1 MTRPSDSPA
10 ASGGF
15 LFNVNLV
22 FVATLAASGLG
33 FVTAVLLAR
42 TLGPEGRGVTA
53 LYQAAVSLGFAF
65 FSLGVATA
73 AVYYVGR
80 RDISGRQAMEAGL
93 SVTLIATALTGLGVA
108 IAALAFGDDLS
119 AEGVPYWL
127 TLVAVPALVQFR
139 AAEAVLRAQGRFGAM
154 NLLEVSLPLSILGCL
169 GTVELVDGLTIHRA
183 VVAWS
188 LALLP
193 PVALGYA
200 LLGPAHWPRGLA
212 GRDLLWQAA
221 RFGMQGQLSNLIQ
234 LLNYRLD
241 SYLVLLLVNA
251 GGVGLYA
258 VGVSLS
264 EGMWLIA
271 NSVSVVLLTNLTAG
285 DEENAARMTPIVCR
299 NTLLVTAAAALA
311 GAAVS
316 PFAIPWIFG
325 DAFDDAVLPFL
336 WLLPG
341 TVALAGTK
349 ILGAYVFSRGRPLI
363 NAQIAFVTLVVTVVA
378 DLALIPPFEVAGAA
392 AASSLAYCCSLVLSA
407 VAYRRLSGGS
417 VAGVLLPRLSDAPY
431 YADGLHSLLRRLRLD
446 ASGEARR

>member
-10 ASGGF
+10 ASSGF

-22 FVATLAASGLG
+22 FIATVAASGLG
-33 FVTAVLLAR
+33 FVAAVLLAR
-42 TLGPEGRGVTA
+42 ALGPEGRGVTA

-65 FSLGVATA
+65 LSLGIATA

-80 RDISGRQAMEAGL
+80 REISGRQAMEAGL
-93 SVTLIATALTGLGVA
+93 SVTLIAAALTAIGVA
-108 IAALAFGDDLS
+108 IAAVIFGGELS
-119 AEGVPYWL
+119 DEDVPYWL
-127 TLVAVPALVQFR
+127 TLLAIPALVQFR
-139 AAEAVLRAQGRFGAM
+139 SAEAVLRAQGRFGAM
-154 NLLEVSLPLSILGCL
+154 NLLEVSLPLSILAFL
-169 GTVELVDGLTIHRA
+169 GAVEVAGGLTIERA

-188 LALLP
+188 LAFLP
-193 PVALGYA
+193 PVVLGYA
-200 LLGPAHWPRGLA
+200 LLGPSQWPRGLA

-251 GGVGLYA
+251 SGVGLYA

-285 DEENAARMTPIVCR
+285 DDENAARMTPIVCR
-299 NTLLVTAAAALA
+299 NTLLVTAAASLA
-311 GAAVS
+311 AAAVS

-349 ILGAYVFSRGRPLI
+349 ILAAYVFSRGRPLI
-363 NAQIAFVTLVVTVVA
+363 NAQIAFVTLVITVVA

-392 AASSLAYCCSLVLSA
+392 AASSLAYGCSLALSA
-407 VAYRRLSGGS
+407 VAYRRVSGGS
-417 VAGVLLPRLSDAPY
+417 ISSVLLPRSSDVPY
-431 YADGLHSLLRRLRLD
+431 YVDGLRSLLGRLRR
-446 ASGEARR
+446 SEAQA

>member
-22 FVATLAASGLG
+22 FVATVAASGLG

-65 FSLGVATA
+65 LSLGIATA
-73 AVYYVGR
+73 IVYYVAR
-80 RDISGRQAMEAGL
+80 RDFSGRQAMEAGL
-93 SVTLIATALTGLGVA
+93 SVTLLATAIAGLGVA
-108 IAALAFGDDLS
+108 IAALAFGGRLADQDI
-119 AEGVPYWL
+119 PYWL
-127 TLVAVPALVQFR
+127 VLVAIPALVQFR
-139 AAEAVLRAQGRFGAM
+139 AAEAVLRAQARFGAM

-169 GTVELVDGLTIHRA
+169 GAVELASGLTIHRA

-188 LALLP
+188 LAFLP
-193 PVALGYA
+193 PVLLGYA
-200 LLGPAHWPRGLA
+200 LLGPTQWPRRLA
-212 GRDLLWQAA
+212 GRDLLWQAT
-221 RFGMQGQLSNLIQ
+221 RFGTQGQLSNLVQ

-251 GGVGLYA
+251 SGVGLYA

-271 NSVSVVLLTNLTAG
+271 NSVSVVLLTSLTAS
-285 DEENAARMTPIVCR
+285 DDANAARMTPIVCR
-299 NTLLVTAAAALA
+299 NTLLVTAGAAIAA
-311 GAAVS
+311 AAVS
-316 PFAIPWIFG
+316 PFAIPLIFTRQ
-325 DAFDDAVLPFL
+325 FDDAVLPFL

-349 ILGAYVFSRGRPLI
+349 ILAAYVFSRGRPLI
-363 NAQIAFVTLVVTVVA
+363 NAQIAFVTLVVTVTA
-378 DLALIPPFEVAGAA
+378 DLILIPLFEVAGAA
-392 AASSLAYCCSLVLSA
+392 AASSLAYCCSLALSA
-407 VAYRRLSGGS
+407 IAYRRLSGGS
-417 VAGVLLPRLSDAPY
+417 IAEALLPRISDASY
-431 YADGLHSLLRRLRLD
+431 YIDGLHSVLGRVRR
-446 ASGEARR
+446 SEART

>member
-10 ASGGF
+10 ASSGF

-22 FVATLAASGLG
+22 FIATVAASGLG
-33 FVTAVLLAR
+33 FVAAVLLAR
-42 TLGPEGRGVTA
+42 ALGPEGRGVTA

-65 FSLGVATA
+65 LSLGIATA

-93 SVTLIATALTGLGVA
+93 SVTLIAAALTAIGVA
-108 IAALAFGDDLS
+108 IAAVIFGGELS
-119 AEGVPYWL
+119 DEDVPYWL
-127 TLVAVPALVQFR
+127 TLLAIPALVQFR
-139 AAEAVLRAQGRFGAM
+139 SAEAVLRAQGRFGAM
-154 NLLEVSLPLSILGCL
+154 NLLEVSLPLSILAFL
-169 GTVELVDGLTIHRA
+169 GAVEVAGGLTIERA

-188 LALLP
+188 LAFLP
-193 PVALGYA
+193 PVVLGYA
-200 LLGPAHWPRGLA
+200 LLGPSQWPRGLA

-251 GGVGLYA
+251 SGVGLYA

-285 DEENAARMTPIVCR
+285 DDENAARMTPIVCR
-299 NTLLVTAAAALA
+299 NTLLVTAAASLA
-311 GAAVS
+311 AAAVS

-349 ILGAYVFSRGRPLI
+349 ILAAYVFSRGRPLI
-363 NAQIAFVTLVVTVVA
+363 NAQIAFVTLVITVVA

-392 AASSLAYCCSLVLSA
+392 AASSLAYGCSLALSA
-407 VAYRRLSGGS
+407 VAYRRVSGGS
-417 VAGVLLPRLSDAPY
+417 ISSVLLPRSSDVPY
-431 YADGLHSLLRRLRLD
+431 YVDGLRSLLGRLRR
-446 ASGEARR
+446 SEAQA

>member
-22 FVATLAASGLG
+22 FIATVTASGLG
-33 FVTAVLLAR
+33 FITAVLLAR

-65 FSLGVATA
+65 LSLGVATA
-73 AVYYVGR
+73 VVYYVGR

-93 SVTLIATALTGLGVA
+93 SVTLFAAALTALGVA
-108 IAALAFGDDLS
+108 IAAVAFGDDLS
-119 AEGVPYWL
+119 DEDVPYWL
-127 TLVAVPALVQFR
+127 AIVAIPALVQFR
-139 AAEAVLRAQGRFGAM
+139 AAEATLRAQGRFGAM
-154 NLLEVSLPLSILGCL
+154 NLLEVSLPLSILACL
-169 GTVELVDGLTIHRA
+169 GAVELIDGLTIHRA

-188 LALLP
+188 LAFLP
-193 PVALGYA
+193 PVVLGYA
-200 LLGPAHWPRGLA
+200 LLGPSQWPRGLA

-251 GGVGLYA
+251 SGVGLYA

-271 NSVSVVLLTNLTAG
+271 NSVAVVLLTDLTASD
-285 DEENAARMTPIVCR
+285 DESAARMTPIVCR
-299 NTLLVTAAAALA
+299 NTLLVTAAASVAA
-311 GAAVS
+311 AAVS
-316 PFAIPWIFG
+316 PIAVPLIFG

-349 ILGAYVFSRGRPLI
+349 ILAAYVFSRGKPLI
-363 NAQIAFVTLVVTVVA
+363 NAQIAFVTLVVTVIA
-378 DLALIPPFEVAGAA
+378 DLILIPPFEVAGAA
-392 AASSLAYCCSLVLSA
+392 AASSLAYCCSLALSA
-407 VAYRRLSGGS
+407 IAWRRISGGS
-417 VAGVLLPRLSDAPY
+417 VTDALLPRFSDVPY
-431 YADGLHSLLRRLRLD
+431 YRDGLHSLLGRLRR
-446 ASGEARR
+446 SEARP

>member
-15 LFNVNLV
+15 LVNVNLV
-22 FVATLAASGLG
+22 FIATLVASGLG

-93 SVTLIATALTGLGVA
+93 SVTLIAMALTGMGVA
-108 IAALAFGDDLS
+108 VAALAFGDELS
-119 AEGVPYWL
+119 DEGVPYRL

-154 NLLEVSLPLSILGCL
+154 NLLEVSLPLSILACL
-169 GTVELVDGLTIHRA
+169 GAVELIDGLTIHRA

-193 PVALGYA
+193 PVALGYF
-200 LLGPAHWPRGLA
+200 LLGPSQWPRGLA
-212 GRDLLWQAA
+212 GRDLLWRAA

-299 NTLLVTAAAALA
+299 NTLLVTAAASLA
-311 GAAVS
+311 AAAVS
-316 PFAIPWIFG
+316 PFAIPLIFG
-325 DAFDDAVLPFL
+325 DDFEEAVLPFL

-349 ILGAYVFSRGRPLI
+349 ILAAYVFSRGRPLI
-363 NAQIAFVTLVVTVVA
+363 NAQIAFLTLVVTVLA

-392 AASSLAYCCSLVLSA
+392 AASSLAYCCSLALSA

-417 VAGVLLPRLSDAPY
+417 ISSVLLPRPSDVPY
-431 YADGLHSLLRRLRLD
+431 YVDGLRSLRRRLRLD
-446 ASGEARR
+446 MSGKARR